1 MPDYL
6 TNRQEFVF
14 LYDIVMGNPNGDPD
28 ENRPRRLPD
37 GTFYVTD
44 VRLKRFIRD
53 FVKMQGQEILVDNI
67 EGRTTN
73 LTGRVGDYLEKQGK
87 AKANGKEIVD
97 IILDSFVD
105 ARLFGSSL
113 AFKKQGEFDI
123 KPEPKTLTGAVQIN
137 HGLVMHPALEVTIRG
152 TSTFGSEED
161 RTQGTFTEYNALRYA
176 LIGFNG
182 VANQYNA
189 QKSRL
194 TQQDYETML
203 AAMWRGVRAAANT
216 RTKVG
221 QNPRLLIAITYKP
234 DSEFQFGNLSEYIA
248 MTQSLEAQHFEN
260 TNSYTL
266 TLEKLKQ
273 RLEQF
278 QHHIQSIRYCLS
290 PDLQLEPASKSWL
303 ETLENLGYDDA

>member
-1 MPDYL
+1 MSEYL
-6 TNRQEFVF
+6 NNRQEFVF
-14 LYDIVMGNPNGDPD
+14 LYDISMGNPNGDPD
-28 ENRPRRLPD
+28 ENRPRRLPN

-53 FVKMQGQEILVDNI
+53 YFKMQGQDILVDDI

-73 LTGRVGDYLEKQGK
+73 LTGRIGAYLEKHGR
-87 AKANGKEIVD
+87 AKANGKEVVD
-97 IILDSFVD
+97 IILESFID

-113 AFKKQGEFDI
+113 AFKKQADWEV

-152 TSTFGSEED
+152 TSTFGSDED

-182 VANQYNA
+182 VGNQYSA

-194 TQQDYETML
+194 TQNDYDTTL

-221 QNPRLLIAITYKP
+221 QNPRLLVAVTYKS
-234 DSEFQFGNLSEYIA
+234 DSEFQFGNLSDFI
-248 MTQSLEAQHFEN
+248 SISGPIEAKDYEN
-260 TNSYTL
+260 TGSYTVN
-266 TLEKLKQ
+266 LEKLKT

-278 QHHIQSIRYCLS
+278 AHHIQSIRFCLS
-290 PDLQLEPASKSWL
+290 PDLNLDPASQVWL
-303 ETLENLGYDDA
+303 STFENLNYDGA